1 MKFDQIKELK
11 DEKFR
16 RLTGVRNETFLK
28 MLDMLRKADDLKKSK
43 GVRKNKLNLEE
54 QLPMVLEYL
63 RKYRTYFHIGQ
74 NYGISESSAYK
85 AVKWVEDTL
94 VKHPNFA
101 LPGRKALMKSD
112 TNYEVVLI
120 DATESPIER
129 PKKTKILLFMKEEK
143 AYTKNSNSGR

>member
-16 RLTGVRNETFLK
+16 RLTGVKKGTFSK
-28 MLDMLRKADDLKKSK
+28 MVDILSQADGLKKSK
-43 GVRKNKLNLEE
+43 GGRKNKLNLEE
-54 QLPMVLEYL
+54 QLLMVLEYL
-63 RKYRTYFHIGQ
+63 REYRTYFHIGQ

-112 TNYEVVLI
+112 MNYEVVLI

-129 PKKTKILLFMKEEK
+129 PKKN
-143 AYTKNSNSGR
+143 KNSIIQERRKGIH

>member
-16 RLTGVRNETFLK
+16 RLTGVRKWTFSK
-28 MLDMLRKADDLKKSK
+28 MVDILRKADGLKKSR
-43 GVRKNKLNLEE
+43 GGRKNKLNLEE
-54 QLPMVLEYL
+54 QLLMVLEYL
-63 RKYRTYFHIGQ
+63 REYRTYFHISQ
-74 NYGISESSAYK
+74 NYVVSESSAYK

-112 TNYEVVLI
+112 ANYEVVLI

-129 PKKTKILLFMKEEK
+129 PKKN
-143 AYTKNSNSGR
+143 KNSIIQERRKGIH

>member
-1 MKFDQIKELK
+1 MKCDQIKELK

-16 RLTGVRNETFLK
+16 RLTGLRKETFAK
-28 MLDMLRKADDLKKSK
+28 MVDILRKADGLKKSK
-43 GVRKNKLNLEE
+43 GGRKNKLNLEG
-54 QLPMVLEYL
+54 QLLMALEYL
-63 RKYRTYFHIGQ
+63 REYRTYFHIGQ

-94 VKHPNFA
+94 VKHANFA

-112 TNYEVVLI
+112 MNYEVVLI

-129 PKKTKILLFMKEEK
+129 PKKN
-143 AYTKNSNSGR
+143 KNSIIQERRKGIH